1 MTEDS
6 LLTYSRGLLVYDSVN
21 TMFRSYLTAIHYNI
35 TNERLDEL
43 VKKYLDMYMDYVVR
57 SFEELDLQTMQTH
70 DNSYIT
76 TEELMS
82 KVTNLVAAKLVA
94 ELLLVELRKE
104 IQ

>member
-1 MTEDS
+1 MPEES
-6 LLTYSRGLLVYDSVN
+6 LLKYSRKLLVYDSVN
-21 TMFRSYLTAIHYNI
+21 TMFKSYLTALRYDIPDD
-35 TNERLDEL
+35 RLEEL

-82 KVTNLVAAKLVA
+82 KVTNLMAAKLTA

-104 IQ
+104 I